1 MNAPDISPLTI
12 LVAAIFTNNIL
23 LSHYL
28 GMCSFL
34 ALSRR
39 LDTAIGMGL
48 AVTFVSTFTTGL
60 NWLIYH
66 FVLAKGALSWLPGG
80 LGDSVRLEIFTLI
93 VFIAVIAAFVQVV
106 EMALER
112 YSPAMYQA
120 LGIFLPLITVNCAIL
135 GVALFMVIR
144 NYGFF
149 QSLAYGFGSGLGWLL
164 AILLI
169 SGIRRRL
176 RFSTVP
182 RGLEGVGI
190 TLIVTGIMAMA
201 FMAFNGMVRIQ

>member
-1 MNAPDISPLTI
+1 MTPGDISPLTL

-28 GMCSFL
+28 GMCSFI

-39 LDTAIGMGL
+39 IDTAVGMGL
-48 AVTFVSTFTTGL
+48 AVTFVSTFTTAL
-60 NWLIYH
+60 NWVIYH
-66 FVLAKGALSWLPGG
+66 RVLARGALSWLPGG
-80 LGDSVRLEIFTLI
+80 LGDHVQLEVFALI

-106 EMALER
+106 EMILER
-112 YSPAMYQA
+112 FSPAMHQA

-144 NYGFF
+144 GYGFL
-149 QSLAYGFGSGLGWLL
+149 QSLAFGFGSGLGWLL
-164 AILLI
+164 AVLLMA
-169 SGIRRRL
+169 GLRRRL
-176 RFSTVP
+176 RFSDVP

-201 FMAFNGMVRIQ
+201 FMAFAGMVRIQ